1 MKKFLALF
9 LTILANAVIFAQE
22 APPIPNI
29 EPDYE
34 ETPVNMYIVYLAV
47 FMVGMAV
54 WMFKKNIQKAV
65 K

>member
-9 LTILANAVIFAQE
+9 LTVLANIVMFAQD
-22 APPIPNI
+22 APPQPN
-29 EPDYE
+29 EDFGVNE
-34 ETPVNMYIVYLAV
+34 APVNMYIVYLAV

-54 WMFKKNIQKAV
+54 WMFRKNIQKAV

>member
-29 EPDYE
+29 EPDDE
-34 ETPVNMYIVYLAV
+34 GTPVNMYIVYLAV